1 MKLDS
6 VKQIGIIG
14 NGMIGDSLSVL
25 RGHGNKPYIWPA
37 IPTKY
42 VLKEATT
49 PISIR

>member
-25 RGHGNKPYIWPA
+25 TTGTATRPSAWPA
-37 IPTKY
+37 SRPDSHI
-42 VLKEATT
+42 
-49 PISIR
+49 